1 MTISANVQKRTT
13 ILGLLEDKPNS
24 IGKDPI
30 SMVKA
35 LPDHHIDPS
44 LLGIDNVVSA
54 RGLHEMNS
62 KRGLADLDG
71 LVGMTRLDRSNPLGP
86 AVRERP
92 GETRPVYNS
101 FVPLDEMGSPV
112 APSAGHKGQV
122 VVGEMVDGM
131 PIKPLEGLLNS
142 IGVGGVVKRMEKRSR
157 KHVSLHPISQSKY
170 SELISSSRR
179 DGQALR
185 S

>member
-1 MTISANVQKRTT
+1 MTIQADIQKRTP
-13 ILGLLEDKPNS
+13 ILGLLADKPNS
-24 IGKDPI
+24 IGKDPL

-44 LLGIDNVVSA
+44 PLGVDNMVSDL
-54 RGLHEMNS
+54 GLPEMNL
-62 KRGLADLDG
+62 KRGLAGLDG

-92 GETRPVYNS
+92 GETRPVLNS

-112 APSAGHKGQV
+112 APGAGNKGQV
-122 VVGEMVDGM
+122 MSNAPVAGEMVNGM
-131 PIKPLEGLLNS
+131 PVEPLEGLLGS

-157 KHVSLHPISQSKY
+157 KHVSFLV
-170 SELISSSRR
+170 R
-179 DGQALR
+179 
-185 S
+185 

>member
-1 MTISANVQKRTT
+1 MIRQADIQKRTP

-35 LPDHHIDPS
+35 LPDHNIDPS
-44 LLGIDNVVSA
+44 PLGLDNMVS
-54 RGLHEMNS
+54 RLVLPEMNL
-62 KRGLADLDG
+62 KRGLAGLDV
-71 LVGMTRLDRSNPLGP
+71 LVGMSRLDRSNPLGP

-92 GETRPVYNS
+92 GATRPVLNS

-112 APSAGHKGQV
+112 AASAGHKGQV
-122 VVGEMVDGM
+122 VGDVPIVEDMVNGM
-131 PIKPLEGLLNS
+131 PVEPLEGLLNS

-157 KHVSLHPISQSKY
+157 KHVSAPPS
-170 SELISSSRR
+170 
-179 DGQALR
+179 
-185 S
+185 